1 MKCTKRTH
9 ALGIYNHM
17 MIKCVEFVGIVAV
30 TVEEIER
37 AVARLPPEEFAQF
50 CAWLE
55 EFEMAQSTKDGFY
68 HASEEEL
75 LGIERGLRASAEGK
89 IASAENVAETFAKFR
104 AP

>member
-1 MKCTKRTH
+1 M
-9 ALGIYNHM
+9 
-17 MIKCVEFVGIVAV
+17 

-75 LGIERGLRASAEGK
+75 RGVDRGLRDSTEGKFASAEQ
-89 IASAENVAETFAKFR
+89 IEATFAKYR
-104 AP
+104 NP